1 MRAFSGA
8 FLENDQQ
15 KPIFSTKKNKSFSA
29 GQRLWAFIFH
39 WNVVVGAELVISAQL
54 SCDCLDPR
62 VESLKTFYS
71 SKDLISGSTCG
82 DFPLCHSLSR
92 EGLSGLSDNP
102 QVMSEPFRLIKP
114 LLVS

>member
-1 MRAFSGA
+1 MGHFWRMISRSPF
-8 FLENDQQ
+8 FQQ
-15 KPIFSTKKNKSFSA
+15 RKINHFSA

-54 SCDCLDPR
+54 SWDCLDPR

-71 SKDLISGSTCG
+71 SKELISGLTCG